1 MNVQISL
8 GEIYY
13 NDGLRNFLMRDQ
25 AYNTLNELISKN
37 GDEDFV
43 LNRIDEYAD
52 DFRCDFDEI
61 EEMLYSDDIEE
72 LAETFGIDIQ

>member
-1 MNVQISL
+1 MNVQIALS
-8 GEIYY
+8 EIYY
-13 NDGLRNFLMRDQ
+13 NYSLRNFFMREQ

-37 GDEDFV
+37 GDEEEV

-52 DFRCDFDEI
+52 ECGCDFDEI

-72 LAETFGIDIQ
+72 IAETLGIEIH

>member
-1 MNVQISL
+1 MNVQIALS
-8 GEIYY
+8 EIYY
-13 NDGLRNFLMRDQ
+13 NYSLRNFLMREQ

-37 GDEDFV
+37 GDEKEV

-52 DFRCDFDEI
+52 DFGCDFDEI

-72 LAETFGIDIQ
+72 IAETFCIDIQ

>member
-1 MNVQISL
+1 MNVQIALS
-8 GEIYY
+8 EIYY
-13 NDGLRNFLMRDQ
+13 NYGLRNFLMREQ

-52 DFRCDFDEI
+52 ECGSDVDEI

-72 LAETFGIDIQ
+72 IAETLGI

>member
-1 MNVQISL
+1 MNVQIPL
-8 GEIYY
+8 GEIYHNY
-13 NDGLRNFLMRDQ
+13 GLRNFLMREQ

-37 GDEDFV
+37 GDEAEV

-72 LAETFGIDIQ
+72 LAETFGLEIQ

>member
-1 MNVQISL
+1 MNVQIALS
-8 GEIYY
+8 EIYY
-13 NDGLRNFLMRDQ
+13 NYGLRIFLMREQ

-52 DFRCDFDEI
+52 ECGSDFDEI

-72 LAETFGIDIQ
+72 IAETLGIEIH

>member
-1 MNVQISL
+1 MNVQIALS
-8 GEIYY
+8 EIYY
-13 NDGLRNFLMRDQ
+13 NYGLRNFLMREQ

-52 DFRCDFDEI
+52 DFGCDFDEI
-61 EEMLYSDDIEE
+61 EEMLYSDDIEKI
-72 LAETFGIDIQ
+72 AETFCIEIH